1 MKRFD
6 KLNEHFSDCSP
17 TIRRLLRDDPA
28 FRELCDDYEDA
39 TSAMNFWLSPPG
51 RSETRARGYRELV
64 VELEAEIEATLRKE
78 NQ

>member
-1 MKRFD
+1 VKQSKF
-6 KLNEHFSDCSP
+6 LESHFPDRSL
-17 TIRRLLRDDPA
+17 TIGRLLRDDPD

-39 TSAMNFWLSPPG
+39 TSALNFWLSPPG